1 MTAAA
6 LKNFLSSLSITLSA
20 IDFVIQESLSL
31 PRSLSKQKIS
41 CTEFREKNTLEIDE
55 KLV

>member
-31 PRSLSKQKIS
+31 PCLLSKQKIS